1 MSNLP
6 FLFATAVAVAMAL
19 GSIAIWAPRRL
30 VAKVAALGTFALFL
44 PIGFA
49 GWSDLLSRPKP
60 VAYEWF
66 QARSDEATVL
76 AGTVREGE
84 SIYVWLQLDGAD
96 EPRSYELPWDRE
108 QAQQLQEAMRSAEN
122 DGTGVRM
129 RLPFEPTLDP
139 EEPKFY
145 ALPQPA
151 LPPKDAPKQTARR
164 FVPPEQEV

>member
-6 FLFATAVAVAMAL
+6 FLFAAAVLVAMGL
-19 GSIAIWAPRRL
+19 GSIALWAPRRL
-30 VAKVAALGTFALFL
+30 IAKLGALGTFALFL

-49 GWSDLLSRPKP
+49 GWADLLSRPKP

-66 QARSDEATVL
+66 SARADEATVL

-84 SIYVWLQLDGAD
+84 GIYVWLQLDTAD
-96 EPRSYELPWDRE
+96 EPRAYELPWNRD
-108 QAQQLQEAMRSAEN
+108 QARQLQEALRAAEN

-139 EEPKFY
+139 EKPKFY

-151 LPPKDAPKQTARR
+151 LPPKDAPQQAARR
-164 FVPPEQEV
+164 FVPPGQEV